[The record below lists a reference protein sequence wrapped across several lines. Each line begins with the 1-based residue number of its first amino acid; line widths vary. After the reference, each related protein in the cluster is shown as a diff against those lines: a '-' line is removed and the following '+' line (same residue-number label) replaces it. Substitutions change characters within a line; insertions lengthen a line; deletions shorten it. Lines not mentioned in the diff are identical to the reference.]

1 MAEVELPGG
10 IKFKGGKIFVI
21 LTALT
26 TAGGALWGGFE
37 FYKDYLTMK
46 EQIQEYV
53 APDLSGFD
61 KNIAVMKETG
71 HNNFHEFLKKMGM
84 QEIYGRKAAA
94 TFEDYGQEI
103 SKAMTE
109 GITYT
114 EKAGPGLAG
123 TVVPPDPELVNQLFG
138 MLDIYA
144 KQNKFMR
151 NILKKGEVTLDST
164 KNARRVTPKGDLTY
178 DLKKSPSL
186 LFRDRKPEL
195 LGDRMRK
202 IEAIQANNK

>member
-61 KNIAVMKETG
+61 KRIDLTKEELNSKTDLIQTEV
-71 HNNFHEFLKKMGM
+71 NMIM
-84 QEIYGRKAAA
+84 QEMEMIMSEIRLVSDVANELKNDLRQDVRRIEKVVNDVEQLVK
-94 TFEDYGQEI
+94 EDSRETNQELRQTTKDI
-103 SKAMTE
+103 QEDMELLTDKLEQAMTE
-109 GITYT
+109 LE
-114 EKAGPGLAG
+114 EKIDKRIKMALENPLS
-123 TVVPPDPELVNQLFG
+123 Q
-138 MLDIYA
+138 M
-144 KQNKFMR
+144 
-151 NILKKGEVTLDST
+151 
-164 KNARRVTPKGDLTY
+164 
-178 DLKKSPSL
+178 
-186 LFRDRKPEL
+186 
-195 LGDRMRK
+195 
-202 IEAIQANNK
+202 

>member
-61 KNIAVMKETG
+61 KEIALTKEEMKSKTDLIQTEV
-71 HNNFHEFLKKMGM
+71 EMIM
-84 QEIYGRKAAA
+84 QEIRLVADVANELKNDLRQDVRRVEKIVNDVEQLVK
-94 TFEDYGQEI
+94 EDSRETNQELRDTTKDI
-103 SKAMTE
+103 QDDMARLTDKLESAMTE
-109 GITYT
+109 LE
-114 EKAGPGLAG
+114 EKVEKRIKLALEN
-123 TVVPPDPELVNQLFG
+123 PLSQ
-138 MLDIYA
+138 M
-144 KQNKFMR
+144 
-151 NILKKGEVTLDST
+151 
-164 KNARRVTPKGDLTY
+164 
-178 DLKKSPSL
+178 
-186 LFRDRKPEL
+186 
-195 LGDRMRK
+195 
-202 IEAIQANNK
+202 